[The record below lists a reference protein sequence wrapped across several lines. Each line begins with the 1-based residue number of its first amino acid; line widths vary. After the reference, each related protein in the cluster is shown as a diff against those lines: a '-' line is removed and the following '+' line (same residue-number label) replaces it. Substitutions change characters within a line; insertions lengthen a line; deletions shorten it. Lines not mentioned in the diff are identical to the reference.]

1 MSKPL
6 LDGRTDSQ
14 KVIEAIDFLKERGY
28 VVRGPMMLKEDVRTP
43 AQLVRYFYDVLAR
56 YRTDSVTISTGNST
70 RDRVIAKALIDARAK
85 TGCGKKR
92 AIAESCELIDILL
105 KHESRLGLSQTV
117 HNMAVLGQGN
127 MSWVT
132 ERLLQ
137 IKEGLDKAIRR
148 EEEAKFFQQL
158 YSQQENNIDSE
169 ELKEAKSRM
178 DKVLERYG
186 KEEETN
192 ND

>member
-1 MSKPL
+1 MSSPL
-6 LDGRTDSQ
+6 LDGRTNAQ

-28 VVRGPMMLKEDVRTP
+28 VVRGPITLKEDVRTP
-43 AQLVRYFYDVLAR
+43 AHLVRYFYDVLAR

-70 RDRVIAKALIDARAK
+70 RDRVIAKGLIDARAK
-85 TGCGKKR
+85 TGCGRKR
-92 AIAESCELIDILL
+92 AITESCELIDILL
-105 KHESRLGLSQTV
+105 RHEERLGLSQTV

-137 IKEGLDKAIRR
+137 IREGLDKAVRK

-158 YSQQENNIDSE
+158 YSQQENNIDSK
-169 ELKEAKSRM
+169 ELKDAKSRM

-186 KEEETN
+186 KEEKTN
-192 ND
+192 SD